1 MTRRNMHVGSAGR
14 TDGFTLIELLVVV
27 MIIGMLMSM
36 IIGLAAFVNRKNL
49 ESRAYADIET
59 IRTAFAN
66 YEMDSGELPPSDLL
80 DETWTNA
87 MVPFVPPGFSFLDPW
102 DNVYLYE
109 RTAATPQAYKLYSMG
124 QDREHGTPETDAD
137 NVVAGRN

>member
-1 MTRRNMHVGSAGR
+1 MTRRSMHVGSAGR

-27 MIIGMLMSM
+27 MIIGILMSM

-59 IRTAFAN
+59 IRTALAN
-66 YEMDSGELPPSDLL
+66 YEMDSGELPLSDLL

-87 MVPFVPPGFSFLDPW
+87 VVPFVRDGFSFVDPW
-102 DNVYLYE
+102 GNVYLYE
-109 RTAATPQAYKLYSMG
+109 RNAATPHAYKLYSMG
-124 QDREHGTPETDAD
+124 QDREDGTPETDAD